1 MSDNTPPGS
10 APEPPSGGTTP
21 PTGGS
26 SPQNPAAPQ
35 QPAAPQTPSTP
46 QQPAAQQQPTP
57 PPPPP
62 PPPAAGGPA
71 AGAPTAAGTPGGSPT
86 GVGAAINWSV
96 KKFGENWLV
105 LVGFALLIAI
115 TQGISFA
122 LSDADSNSGVVTFF
136 EVVLS
141 LALALAA
148 VVLAISLVRASLKIA
163 NGEKA
168 EWSDLW
174 NPTHFWQYIGVAVV
188 IALLY
193 FLTAIVGIGGVGLGI
208 NGGFFAGAIGLVLA
222 LGAMV
227 VGVLLWWLLQ
237 FSQWSVI
244 NEGRGIGAALSE
256 SMNLV
261 KANKTESVLTLL
273 VMLVLQFL
281 GVLTCGIGTL
291 VTLPIGMLF
300 MAHMYR
306 QFRGETAQISA

>member
-1 MSDNTPPGS
+1 MSDNFPPGS
-10 APEPPSGGTTP
+10 APEPPSGGTPSTP

-26 SPQNPAAPQ
+26 SPQT
-35 QPAAPQTPSTP
+35 PQTPQTP
-46 QQPAAQQQPTP
+46 QVPRQPTGQQQPVP

-62 PPPAAGGPA
+62 PPTSGGPA
-71 AGAPTAAGTPGGSPT
+71 AGQPSAVGTPGGSPT
-86 GVGAAINWSV
+86 GVGAAVNWAI
-96 KKFGENWLV
+96 KKFGENWMV

-122 LSDADSNSGVVTFF
+122 LSDADSNSGVVTLI
-136 EVVLS
+136 EVIIS
-141 LALALAA
+141 LALAVASII
-148 VVLAISLVRASLKIA
+148 LAISLVRASLKISK
-163 NGEKA
+163 GEKA

-174 NPTHFWQYIGVAVV
+174 NPTHFWQYVGVAVV

-193 FLTAIVGIGGVGLGI
+193 FMTAIVGIGGIGLGI

-256 SMNLV
+256 SVNLV

-273 VMLVLQFL
+273 VMLVAQFL
-281 GVLTCGIGTL
+281 GFLTCGIGTL
-291 VTLPIGMLF
+291 VTLPFGMLF

-306 QFRGETAQISA
+306 QFRGETAEIAA

>member
-1 MSDNTPPGS
+1 MSDNSTPGN
-10 APEPPSGGTTP
+10 APEPPVGGTPATP

-26 SPQNPAAPQ
+26 SPQTPSAPQ
-35 QPAAPQTPSTP
+35 QPAAPQTPAAP

-62 PPPAAGGPA
+62 PGV
-71 AGAPTAAGTPGGSPT
+71 AGAPGGNPT
-86 GVGAAINWSV
+86 GVGAAVNWAV

-115 TQGISFA
+115 TQGISA
-122 LSDADSNSGVVTFF
+122 SLASADSDSGAVSVI
-136 EVVLS
+136 EWVLS
-141 LALALAA
+141 IVLALAA

-163 NGEKA
+163 NGQKA

-188 IALLY
+188 IGLLY
-193 FLTAIVGIGGVGLGI
+193 FLTAVVGIGGVGLGI

-244 NEGRGIGAALSE
+244 NEGRGVGAALSE
-256 SMNLV
+256 SVNLV
-261 KANKTESVLTLL
+261 KAHKTESVLTLL
-273 VMLVLQFL
+273 VMMLLQFL

-306 QFRGETAQISA
+306 QFRGEQAQIAA

>member
-26 SPQNPAAPQ
+26 SPQ
-35 QPAAPQTPSTP
+35 TPSTP
-46 QQPAAQQQPTP
+46 QQPAAQQQPVP

-62 PPPAAGGPA
+62 PPTTGGPA
-71 AGAPTAAGTPGGSPT
+71 GQPSAVGSPT
-86 GVGAAINWSV
+86 GVGAAINWSI

-115 TQGISFA
+115 TQGLSYA
-122 LSDADSNSGVVTFF
+122 LSNADSNSGVVTFF
-136 EVVLS
+136 EVLIS

-148 VVLAISLVRASLKIA
+148 VVLAISLVRASLKISR
-163 NGEKA
+163 GEKA
-168 EWSDLW
+168 DWSDLW

-188 IALLY
+188 IGLLY
-193 FLTAIVGIGGVGLGI
+193 FLTAIVGIGGIGLGF

-222 LGAMV
+222 LGAIV

-244 NEGRGIGAALSE
+244 NEGRGVGAALSE

-281 GVLTCGIGTL
+281 GVITCGIGTL
-291 VTLPIGMLF
+291 VTLPIGILF

>member
-26 SPQNPAAPQ
+26 SPQ
-35 QPAAPQTPSTP
+35 TPSTP
-46 QQPAAQQQPTP
+46 QQPAAQQQPVP

-62 PPPAAGGPA
+62 PPTAGGPA
-71 AGAPTAAGTPGGSPT
+71 GQPSAVGTPGGSPT
-86 GVGAAINWSV
+86 GVGAAINWSI

-115 TQGISFA
+115 TQGLSFA

-136 EVVLS
+136 EVVIS

-148 VVLAISLVRASLKIA
+148 VVLAISLVRASLKISR
-163 NGEKA
+163 GEKA
-168 EWSDLW
+168 DWSDLW

-188 IALLY
+188 IGLLY
-193 FLTAIVGIGGVGLGI
+193 FLTAIVGIGGIGLGF

-222 LGAMV
+222 LGAIV

-244 NEGRGIGAALSE
+244 NEGRGVGAALSE

-281 GVLTCGIGTL
+281 GVITCGIGTL
-291 VTLPIGMLF
+291 VTLPIGILF